1 MRRSWL
7 SARLVLLVGVAVFP
21 AAANIAAPQHNPSIL
36 HGAEP
41 STKTPL
47 VIDGERLLIECV
59 ERAGEPSCQFEATYR
74 VRNPTTQT
82 LWVTP
87 GFLSERVEDV
97 TIFLDG
103 KRADRELSGPEKQ
116 LLPPPAPAPVD
127 PPPVDQPTY
136 AQPPPGHPDAVE
148 PAADPGD
155 SDRSRMEGLV
165 TGPVRGVDLEV
176 APGAVRELTAR
187 GRLTPGEYWE
197 PHGYIL
203 IPARD
208 ARHMLL
214 RPDYRSGLYTF
225 EYFVAPIQTWG
236 SVGPIDVIVRYPDA
250 WEASV
255 HAPGASGARPITDDR
270 SEIRFTTDARDM
282 SSLLVSFELP
292 RANFHPGG
300 PIAGIGGVLGDAG
313 GFRMRFG
320 WEVSEPDWLLYS
332 LSADTNFGD
341 ELVVTPMVEAAT
353 PWVFVIPSLGAG
365 VGMPYRWKPDKEFG
379 LRLQATAAFG
389 PVAWVTSFDFYPGV
403 DKDRPDDRQVT
414 MLFQLSL

>member
-1 MRRSWL
+1 MRRPWFV
-7 SARLVLLVGVAVFP
+7 ARLALGVGCLVFP
-21 AAANIAAPQHNPSIL
+21 AAANIAAPQHHPSVL

-47 VIDGERLLIECV
+47 VIDGERLLIECE
-59 ERAGEPSCQFEATYR
+59 ERDEEPVCRFEATYR

-97 TIFLDG
+97 AIFLDG
-103 KRADRELSGPEKQ
+103 KRADRELIGPERQ
-116 LLPPPAPAPVD
+116 MLVPPAPAPID
-127 PPPVDQPTY
+127 PPPGEPTY

-148 PAADPGD
+148 PTPEPDA

-165 TGPVRGVDLEV
+165 KGPVRGVDLEV
-176 APGAVRELTAR
+176 PPGAVRELTAR

-197 PHGYIL
+197 PHGYMAIA
-203 IPARD
+203 ARD
-208 ARHMLL
+208 ARHVLL

-225 EYFVAPIQTWG
+225 EYFVAPIRTWG

-250 WEASV
+250 WDGTVS
-255 HAPGASGARPITDDR
+255 APGASGARPITGDR
-270 SEIRFTTDARDM
+270 SEIRFTTDARSL
-282 SSLLVSFELP
+282 SSLVVTFELP

-320 WEVSEPDWLLYS
+320 WEVSEPDWVLYS
-332 LSADTNFGD
+332 ISADTDFGD
-341 ELVVTPMVEAAT
+341 EVVVTPMVEAAT
-353 PWVFVIPSLGAG
+353 PWVLIIPSLGAG
-365 VGMPYRWKPDKEFG
+365 VGMPYRWKPDKEIG

-403 DKDRPDDRQVT
+403 DKERPDDRQVT